1 MKCEWVQQNIV
12 LFVYD
17 ELPDDARFE
26 LEQHVSRC
34 TGCAAELESAKRFR
48 TDFSGSPIQ
57 DPSPNF
63 LAASRMKLQEAL
75 ESAEQGAWW
84 HRLVFD
90 PMAWMHQVR
99 FAPALAAAIFIV
111 GFAGGIGATY
121 KMVKGGVS
129 DVSSGA
135 GSITTPTQSSLGA
148 SLGTSVGAI
157 QSVAQQPGSNLVTV
171 KYDAVSP
178 QVRTGSLNDPNIQ
191 QLLLYAA
198 RNNFNPGVRM
208 DSVDLLTQQPNDT
221 HVREALIYALRYDS
235 NTGVRLKAL
244 DGLGPAVKVDV
255 QVRDAVLESLM
266 ADSNPGVRI
275 EALRLLMPVRAD
287 SSVRIVLQRLAA
299 KDENRYIR
307 SQARTLLSQ
316 LPEMN

>member
-17 ELPDDARFE
+17 ELPDDARHE
-26 LEQHVSRC
+26 LEQHVARC
-34 TGCAAELESAKRFR
+34 RDCAAELESTRKFR
-48 TDFSGSPIQ
+48 ADVAQFPVQ
-57 DPSPNF
+57 EPNASF
-63 LAASRMKLQEAL
+63 LAASRMRLQEAL

-84 HRLVFD
+84 HRLIFD
-90 PMAWMHQVR
+90 PITWLNQIR

-121 KMVKGGVS
+121 KMVKGTPGTENQANAPAQASLASVS
-129 DVSSGA
+129 GISSVTQQA
-135 GSITTPTQSSLGA
+135 GSNQ
-148 SLGTSVGAI
+148 
-157 QSVAQQPGSNLVTV
+157 VTV
-171 KYDAVSP
+171 KYETVSP
-178 QVRTGSLNDPNIQ
+178 QEAHGSLSDPGIQ

-198 RNNFNPGVRM
+198 RNNFNAGVRM
-208 DSVDLLTQQPNDT
+208 DSVNLLTQQPNNA
-221 HVREALIYALRYDS
+221 HVREALLYALRYDA

-244 DGLGPAVKVDV
+244 DGLGPYVKDDV

-266 ADSNPGVRI
+266 SDTNPGVRI
-275 EALRLLMPVRAD
+275 EALHLVEPVRGD
-287 SSVRIVLQRLAA
+287 SSVRIVLERLAA

-307 SQARTLLSQ
+307 SQARTLVAQ

>member
-26 LEQHVSRC
+26 LQQHVSRC
-34 TGCAAELESAKRFR
+34 AGCAGELESAKKFR
-48 TDFSGSPIQ
+48 SDFSRAPIQ

-75 ESAEQGAWW
+75 ESAEQGGWW
-84 HRLVFD
+84 HRFIFD
-90 PMAWMHQVR
+90 PVAWLHQIR
-99 FAPALAAAIFIV
+99 FAPALASAIFMV

-121 KMVKGGVS
+121 KMVKGGVT

-135 GSITTPTQSSLGA
+135 ANAPVQSSLGA
-148 SLGTSVGAI
+148 SVGTSVGAI
-157 QSVAQQPGSNLVTV
+157 QSVSQQPGSNQVTI

-244 DGLGPAVKVDV
+244 DGLGPSVKDDV

-266 ADSNPGVRI
+266 ADANPGVRI
-275 EALRLLMPVRAD
+275 EALRLLVPVRAD

-316 LPEMN
+316 LPEID

>member
-26 LEQHVSRC
+26 LEQHVARC
-34 TGCAAELESAKRFR
+34 AACAAELESAKNFR
-48 TDFSGSPIQ
+48 TDFSRGPVPE
-57 DPSPNF
+57 PSPNF

-75 ESAEQGAWW
+75 ESAEQGGWW
-84 HRLVFD
+84 HRFIFD
-90 PMAWMHQVR
+90 PVMWLQQVR

-121 KMVKGGVS
+121 KMVKGGVTDGNPVAVAS
-129 DVSSGA
+129 PG
-135 GSITTPTQSSLGA
+135 QA

-157 QSVAQQPGSNLVTV
+157 QSVSQQPGSNLVTV

-198 RNNFNPGVRM
+198 RNNYNPGVRM
-208 DSVDLLTQQPNDT
+208 DSVDLLKQQPNDA

-244 DGLGPAVKVDV
+244 DGLGPYVKDDV

-266 ADSNPGVRI
+266 SDANPGIRV
-275 EALRLLMPVRAD
+275 EALRLLEPVRAD

-307 SQARTLLSQ
+307 SQSRTLLSQ
-316 LPEMN
+316 LPEID

>member
-17 ELPDDARFE
+17 ELPDDARYE

-34 TGCAAELESAKRFR
+34 TGCAAELESAKKFR
-48 TDFSGSPIQ
+48 TDFSRSPVQ
-57 DPSPNF
+57 EPNPSF

-84 HRLVFD
+84 HRFIFD
-90 PMAWMHQVR
+90 PVAWLQQIR

-121 KMVKGGVS
+121 KMVRNPLIEVGG
-129 DVSSGA
+129 GNPNIQGPA
-135 GSITTPTQSSLGA
+135 QA
-148 SLGTSVGAI
+148 SVGGI
-157 QSVAQQPGSNLVTV
+157 QSVSQQPGSNQVTI

-244 DGLGPAVKVDV
+244 DGLGPSVKGDV

-266 ADSNPGVRI
+266 SDANPGIRI
-275 EALRLLMPVRAD
+275 EALRLLEPVRCD

-316 LPEMN
+316 LPEID